1 MHRSLAFSALLLL
14 GCATSPYDRAWL
26 ARELS
31 RQTGHAA
38 RAEADAASTA
48 SRLPPRVSLG
58 DGLTEEEAAAIALWN
73 NPTFQSDLAQLGF
86 ARGDLADA
94 GLLPNPT
101 LSLLFPLGPRQIEA
115 WLAWPIDVLWQRPRR
130 VEAARLDVERV
141 ARGLVQSGLDVARD
155 ARIAHAEVVLAVAR
169 ARIRAETASATR
181 AIAELTAVRLRTG
194 DVGDPEAAATR
205 VEAGIATEQ
214 AARAG
219 ADAAV
224 ARARLGQILGLT
236 NLPDDLAMVAPAEET
251 SELPD
256 ASRLVATALAA
267 RPDVRAAE
275 LAVEAAGARAGW
287 ERSRIF
293 AVALRADGFAPSAA
307 ANVTEYA
314 GRIGPQITLPIFNQ
328 NQGGVGRAE
337 AEAERAAW
345 RVVAVRQQVIT
356 EVTAARAQLAQARA
370 ALGPWRADVL
380 PAAEEA
386 VRGATQAFAQGEAS
400 YLVVLDATRRLLDV
414 RLREAE
420 LLADVRRAA
429 AQLDRST
436 GGRRDPR

>member
-1 MHRSLAFSALLLL
+1 MHRSLALSALLLL

-31 RQTGHAA
+31 SQTGHAP

-48 SRLPPRVSLG
+48 PRLPPRVSLG

-73 NPTFQSDLAQLGF
+73 NPTFQSDLAKLGF

-101 LSLLFPLGPRQIEA
+101 LSLLFPLGPRQLEA
-115 WLAWPIDVLWQRPRR
+115 WLAWPIDALWQRPRR

-155 ARIAHAEVVLAVAR
+155 ARVAHAEVVLAVAR
-169 ARIRAETASATR
+169 ARLRAETASATR

-205 VEAGIATEQ
+205 VEAGAAMEQ

-224 ARARLGQILGLT
+224 ARARLRQLLGLMD
-236 NLPDDLAMVAPAEET
+236 LPDDLAMVTPADET
-251 SELPD
+251 SEPQG
-256 ASRLVATALAA
+256 ATALVATALAA

-275 LAVEAAGARAGW
+275 LALEAAGARAGW
-287 ERSRIF
+287 ERSRVF
-293 AVALRADGFAPSAA
+293 AVALRADGFAPSAS

-314 GRIGPQITLPIFNQ
+314 GRIGPQLTLPIFNQ

-345 RVVAVRQQVIT
+345 RIVAVRQQVIT

-380 PAAEEA
+380 PAAEEV
-386 VRGATQAFAQGEAS
+386 VRGATQAFAQGEVS
-400 YLVVLDATRRLLDV
+400 YLVVLDATRRLLDA

-436 GGRRDPR
+436 GGRRATR

>member
-1 MHRSLAFSALLLL
+1 MRRSLLLSAGLLI

-26 ARELS
+26 SREIA

-38 RAEADAASTA
+38 RGEADAASTA
-48 SRLPPRVSLG
+48 SRLPPGVSLG
-58 DGLTEEEAAAIALWN
+58 DGVSEEEAAATALWN
-73 NPTFQSDLAQLGF
+73 NPTLQADLTQLGF
-86 ARGDLADA
+86 SRGDLADA

-101 LSLLFPLGPRQIEA
+101 LSLLFPLGLRQIEA
-115 WLAWPIDVLWQRPRR
+115 WLAWPIEVLWQRPRR
-130 VEAARLDVERV
+130 VDAARLDVERV
-141 ARGLVQSGLDVARD
+141 ARGLVQNGLDVARD
-155 ARIAHAEVVLAVAR
+155 ARLAHTEVALASAR
-169 ARIRAETASATR
+169 ARIRAENARTLAS
-181 AIAELTAVRLRTG
+181 IAELTAARLRAG
-194 DVGDPEAAATR
+194 DVGEPEAAATR
-205 VEAGIATEQ
+205 VEAGVAAEQ
-214 AARAG
+214 NSRAE
-219 ADAAV
+219 ADATV
-224 ARARLGQILGLT
+224 ARARLAQVLGIT
-236 NLPDDLAMVAPAEET
+236 DLPDDLAAIAPAEEAA
-251 SELPD
+251 ELPD
-256 ASRLVATALAA
+256 LRQLVATALAA

-275 LAVEAAGARAGW
+275 IAVEAAGARAGW

-293 AVALRADGFAPSAA
+293 AVTLRTDVFAPPAGG
-307 ANVTEYA
+307 EYT

-345 RVVAVRQQVIT
+345 RVAALRQQVT
-356 EVTAARAQLAQARA
+356 AEVAIARAQFAQSRA

-380 PAAEEA
+380 PAAEGA
-386 VRGATQAFAQGEAS
+386 VRGAMQAFEQGESS

-420 LLADVRRAA
+420 LQADVRRAR